1 MDLVHSYLSKFSP
14 PDNISELKDH
24 KEIPVHIHIPK
35 CGGSFIRS
43 SLVHLLRIYC
53 WSVRGVLA
61 EKQGA
66 IIYLGGDGILSSE
79 PHLIAFCFF
88 APPNFAIPTNPDLE
102 KTHKIYRRMAVD
114 DFLKAVEEGHL
125 DVFCLAATSLVLGLR
140 QSQDL
145 LKIETAW
152 ENEFKLR
159 YFTVLRDPFERAKSL
174 YYVLKQRSDD
184 LPYFSS
190 ARPSLQEFSEFIA
203 YHEPNW
209 VSRFLS
215 YLFKNET
222 GAEADG
228 VMNSTIFKSLLN
240 SMEQKVKVIPMQSIG
255 RGLQEI
261 FSDVYSPYIGD
272 FAVDLES
279 RGPSE
284 YFNRT
289 TKDIIFKPEDIE
301 KERLKKFEA
310 ANSYDIALFQKYH
323 ERFDI

>member
-1 MDLVHSYLSKFSP
+1 
-14 PDNISELKDH
+14 
-24 KEIPVHIHIPK
+24 
-35 CGGSFIRS
+35 
-43 SLVHLLRIYC
+43 
-53 WSVRGVLA
+53 VRGVLA

-174 YYVLKQRSDD
+174 YYVYKKRDPFMPCFFEHS
-184 LPYFSS
+184 
-190 ARPSLQEFSEFIA
+190 PSVQEFSAFLLSH
-203 YHEPNW
+203 YSEPNW
-209 VSRFLS
+209 VSCFLA
-215 YLFKNET
+215 YVFRNE
-222 GAEADG
+222 AESGPEDKITEGTFSALIQT
-228 VMNSTIFKSLLN
+228 MT
-240 SMEQKVKVIPMQSIG
+240 EKVKVAPMGDIG
-255 RGLQEI
+255 GHLRDL
-261 FSDVYSPYIGD
+261 FSEVYSPYLGE
-272 FAVDLES
+272 FAIKLELAAS
-279 RGPSE
+279 DE
-284 YFNRT
+284 YLNRAP
-289 TKDIIFKPEDIE
+289 KELDFKPKDVQEACL
-301 KERLKKFEA
+301 KEFKN
-310 ANSYDIALFQKYH
+310 ANSYDIALFEKFAGFTDEHMMSLKAQAN
-323 ERFDI
+323 DPSM